1 MDMEFKLEDEY
12 IELQNL
18 LKVLGLV
25 DSGAMAK
32 NIIQDGLVRV
42 NGDVD
47 TRRGKK
53 LRVGDIVELF
63 DERIEIC

>member
-1 MDMEFKLEDEY
+1 MKYKLEEEY
-12 IELQNL
+12 IQLQNV
-18 LKVLGLV
+18 LKLLGLV

-42 NGDVD
+42 NGQVD

-53 LRVGDIVELF
+53 LRVGDIVEVF
-63 DERIEIC
+63 DEKIEIC

>member
-1 MDMEFKLEDEY
+1 MKYKLEEGY
-12 IELQNL
+12 IQLQNV
-18 LKVLGLV
+18 LKVLGIV

-32 NIIQDGLVRV
+32 NVIQDGLCKV
-42 NGDVD
+42 NGEVD

-53 LRVGDIVELF
+53 LRSGDVVEIF

>member
-42 NGDVD
+42 NGEVD

>member
-1 MDMEFKLEDEY
+1 MKMQYKLDSEY
-12 IELQNL
+12 IELQNV
-18 LKVLGLV
+18 LKVLSLV

-32 NIIQDGLVRV
+32 NIIQDGLVKV
-42 NGDVD
+42 NGEVD

-53 LRVGDIVELF
+53 IRKGDIIELF

>member
-1 MDMEFKLEDEY
+1 MQYKLDSEY
-12 IELQNL
+12 IELQNV
-18 LKVLGLV
+18 LKVLSLV

-32 NIIQDGLVRV
+32 NIIQDGLVKV
-42 NGDVD
+42 NGEVD

-53 LRVGDIVELF
+53 IRKGDIIELF

>member
-1 MDMEFKLEDEY
+1 MEFKLEDEY